1 VNQVSVNQPSK
12 RNQLNATIA
21 KKSALTDSLFIIEI
35 APDFEVPDF
44 KPGQYVALGLP
55 AEEQNIEAQSS
66 SDQNMARVKRDRLIK
81 RTYSI
86 ASSPS
91 YKDGVEFYIA
101 LVPGGE
107 LTPALL
113 SLEIGERLFMAPKI
127 TGTFVLDPVPDGMN
141 LIFVSTGTGIAPF
154 ISMLRSREQ
163 ISRFASISLFHG
175 VRYESDLAYRD
186 ELLELEES
194 HSNFS
199 YHSTISRPGADWS
212 GQQGYVQ
219 QLLFENKELDPPE
232 QHVFLCGNPAMIDDL
247 EIKLKELGFAL
258 HSRRVA
264 GNLHLEKYW

>member
-1 VNQVSVNQPSK
+1 VNQASK
-12 RNQLNATIA
+12 RNQLNATIS
-21 KKSALTDSLFIIEI
+21 KKSALTDSLFMIEI
-35 APDFEVPDF
+35 TPDFEVPDF

-55 AEEQNIEAQSS
+55 AVVQNVSAQRS
-66 SDQNMARVKRDRLIK
+66 SDQEIDRAKRDRLIK

-86 ASSPS
+86 ASSPT

-113 SLEIGERLFMAPKI
+113 SLEPGARLHMAPKF
-127 TGTFVLDPVPDGMN
+127 TGTFVLDPVPDGAN

-154 ISMLRSREQ
+154 ISMLRSRDQ
-163 ISRFASISLFHG
+163 IARFASISLFHG

-186 ELLELEES
+186 ELLKFEES
-194 HSNFS
+194 QSNFS
-199 YHSTISRPGADWS
+199 YYSIISRPGADW
-212 GQQGYVQ
+212 GGKQGYVQ
-219 QLLFENKELDPPE
+219 QLLFEHKELKPSD

-247 EIKLKELGFAL
+247 EIQLKELGFAL